1 MTTPQDVAMAT
12 ICKEINFCRKMKL
25 NIIGIVENMSEF
37 VCPCCQVR
45 HCTHTTLT
53 DRFIAAIPLFE
64 GFQYVLCNLL
74 LGVHTSFLGLV
85 KSFT

>member
-45 HCTHTTLT
+45 QSAL
-53 DRFIAAIPLFE
+53 E
-64 GFQYVLCNLL
+64 QV
-74 LGVHTSFLGLV
+74 
-85 KSFT
+85 